1 MLIGTRKDESAVNA
15 WSGSG
20 GLEPTNEHLFPVM
33 SISDKIKNVNVKY
46 TSSYNEYTSS
56 RMEQTEWLEVSSS
69 LANQLY
75 HLNVS
80 QSLNLTGSKSNPPW
94 DI

>member
-1 MLIGTRKDESAVNA
+1 M
-15 WSGSG
+15 
-20 GLEPTNEHLFPVM
+20 
-33 SISDKIKNVNVKY
+33 KY

-75 HLNVS
+75 ELNVS